1 MQQQEFELSIAKFF
15 EKAGVKVIKKG
26 QEYDDNINSPAYILL
41 DTKRKAYYLT
51 ETDVQ
56 EISKDI
62 ETAVTKFADEVNMP
76 AQAANAV
83 FRIGRDIGVNNNQFS
98 INSEDLSALDC
109 KSALV
114 ISDENS
120 QAVKDYLTNNSY
132 KFQAVPLKGQFLVIF
147 FDKGMEDSLIN
158 LYKKYADNENKQE
171 DDDDDITPVFT
182 PKEESSVEDIDL
194 SAPKKSNFDAETPI
208 VEPKEEKTP
217 ENIQENKEE
226 VKEEKPAG
234 NQADD
239 NKNVNQNKQDNQD
252 NKNAESS
259 PDDAAEDELLDS
271 IDLSDL
277 LKPAKE
283 EDAPKDETEAELL
296 YGKILNEQSDKIEVS
311 NNGPVEKTLDEIP
324 EGIIS
329 EEELKDMAED
339 NTEPAASNAP
349 LDKKAAKLK
358 EKEEKRQAKLAKKRE
373 KEAEKYTYENRN
385 KPWLDVPGKIAANII
400 GIIFFLPV
408 YILNKLNAVIN
419 NFFPPFVLYWFTAI
433 IAIFG
438 GYQFLFSLLPQPL
451 SDVFLN
457 KANDAIS
464 MMQNYK
470 VEIPEGQNISDIAST
485 SLTMMKNSAIAYY
498 ASLKGIDILM
508 NNGYLLQYMLG
519 FGAIM
524 LIFPAFRFIGKTITI
539 FSVLSYFLLPVV
551 TYSQGFLIEK
561 CMVLPEINLTAAAV
575 QFIVYIYPLLLLFAV
590 LYISSALVPDTN
602 KRKEVLP

>member
-62 ETAVTKFADEVNMP
+62 ETAVTKFADEANMP

-83 FRIGRDIGVNNNQFS
+83 FRIGRDISVNNNQFS

-147 FDKGMEDSLIN
+147 FDKGMEDNLIN

-226 VKEEKPAG
+226 KPAG

-252 NKNAESS
+252 NKNTESS

-283 EDAPKDETEAELL
+283 EDTPKDETEAELL
-296 YGKILNEQSDKIEVS
+296 YGKILNEQSGKIEVS

-324 EGIIS
+324 AGIIS

-339 NTEPAASNAP
+339 NTEPASSDAP

-385 KPWLDVPGKIAANII
+385 KPWFDVPGKIAANII

-470 VEIPEGQNISDIAST
+470 AEIPEGQNISDIAST
-485 SLTMMKNSAIAYY
+485 SLAMMKSSAIAYY
-498 ASLKGIDILM
+498 ASLKGVDILM

>member
-83 FRIGRDIGVNNNQFS
+83 FRIGRDISVNNNQFS

-147 FDKGMEDSLIN
+147 FDKGMEDNLIN

-194 SAPKKSNFDAETPI
+194 SAPKNSNFDAETPI

-226 VKEEKPAG
+226 KPAG

-239 NKNVNQNKQDNQD
+239 NKNINQNKQDNQD
-252 NKNAESS
+252 NKNTESS

-283 EDAPKDETEAELL
+283 EDTPKDETEAELL
-296 YGKILNEQSDKIEVS
+296 YGKILNEQSGKIEVS

-324 EGIIS
+324 AGIIS

-339 NTEPAASNAP
+339 TTEPAASNAP

-385 KPWLDVPGKIAANII
+385 KPWFDVPGKIAANII

-470 VEIPEGQNISDIAST
+470 AEIPEGQNISDIAST
-485 SLTMMKNSAIAYY
+485 SLAMMKSSAIAYY
-498 ASLKGIDILM
+498 ASLKGVDILM

>member
-1 MQQQEFELSIAKFF
+1 MQQQEFEFSIAKFF

-83 FRIGRDIGVNNNQFS
+83 FRIGRDISVNNNQFS

-147 FDKGMEDSLIN
+147 FDKGMEDNLIN

-182 PKEESSVEDIDL
+182 PKEENSVEDIDL

-226 VKEEKPAG
+226 KPAG

-252 NKNAESS
+252 NKNTESS

-283 EDAPKDETEAELL
+283 EDTPKDETEAELL
-296 YGKILNEQSDKIEVS
+296 YGKILNEQSGKIEVS

-324 EGIIS
+324 AGIIS

-385 KPWLDVPGKIAANII
+385 KPWFDVPGKIAANII

-470 VEIPEGQNISDIAST
+470 AEIPEGQNISDIAST
-485 SLTMMKNSAIAYY
+485 SLAMMKSSAIAYY
-498 ASLKGIDILM
+498 ASLKGVDILM

-524 LIFPAFRFIGKTITI
+524 LIFPAFRFIGKTIII

>member
-83 FRIGRDIGVNNNQFS
+83 FRIGRDISVNNNQFS

-147 FDKGMEDSLIN
+147 FDKGMEDNLIN

-226 VKEEKPAG
+226 KPAG

-252 NKNAESS
+252 NKNTESS

-283 EDAPKDETEAELL
+283 EDTPKDETEAELL
-296 YGKILNEQSDKIEVS
+296 YGKILNEQSGKIEVS

-339 NTEPAASNAP
+339 NTEPASSDAP

-385 KPWLDVPGKIAANII
+385 KPWFDVPGKIAANII

-485 SLTMMKNSAIAYY
+485 SLAMMKSSAIAYY
-498 ASLKGIDILM
+498 ASLKGVDILM

>member
-83 FRIGRDIGVNNNQFS
+83 FRIGRDISVNNNQFS

-147 FDKGMEDSLIN
+147 FDKGMEDNLIN

-226 VKEEKPAG
+226 KPAG

-252 NKNAESS
+252 NKNTESS

-283 EDAPKDETEAELL
+283 EDTPKDETEAELL
-296 YGKILNEQSDKIEVS
+296 YGKILNEQSGKIEVS

-329 EEELKDMAED
+329 EEELKDMTED
-339 NTEPAASNAP
+339 NTESAASNAP

-485 SLTMMKNSAIAYY
+485 SLAMMKSSAIAYY
-498 ASLKGIDILM
+498 ASLKGVDILM

-539 FSVLSYFLLPVV
+539 FSILSYFLLPVV